1 MIHTGYAI
9 DEASG
14 YGHQRNLDKPRC
26 GSKRIWSW
34 QMILLRTQM
43 SRIVARIIEGSTFVD
58 FDEILYDSYVINFDD
73 TFLIFDQRFI
83 RKWFIY

>member
-1 MIHTGYAI
+1 MATNVTSLRIKENLVVTNDSFAHTNVTY
-9 DEASG
+9 
-14 YGHQRNLDKPRC
+14 RV
-26 GSKRIWSW
+26 
-34 QMILLRTQM
+34 T
-43 SRIVARIIEGSTFVD
+43 RIIEGSTFVD